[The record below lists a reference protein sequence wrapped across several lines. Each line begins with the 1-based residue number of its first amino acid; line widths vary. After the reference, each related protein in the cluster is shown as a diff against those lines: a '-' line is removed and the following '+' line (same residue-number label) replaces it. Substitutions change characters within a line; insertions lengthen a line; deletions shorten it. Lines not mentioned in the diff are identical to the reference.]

1 MNPIE
6 IFLSTL
12 TAAERS
18 VLDGLRTP
26 ADIQAY
32 LDSTPYPALDDN
44 RSPLQVMRV
53 RLAHCLDGGLFG
65 AAALRLL
72 GFPPVILDLQPD
84 PGMDDDHVL
93 ALYRIDGCWGAI
105 AKSNFTGLRF
115 REPIHRSLRELVLTY
130 FEEFYSLHGEKTLR
144 FYTRPVKLTR
154 FDHLNWMCDTKGA
167 NAIEIYL
174 KKAPRVP
181 LLRPGMAARLLPVD
195 QLSYQSGMLGANL
208 EGIYKPAKKQKENQ

>member
-6 IFLSTL
+6 LFLSNL
-12 TAAERS
+12 TAVERN
-18 VLDGLRTP
+18 VLDDLRTP
-26 ADIQAY
+26 AAIQAY

-44 RSPLQVMRV
+44 RSPLEVMRV
-53 RLAHCLDGGLFG
+53 RLAHCLDGGLFA

-72 GFPPVILDLQPD
+72 GFPPIILDLQPD

-93 ALYRIDGCWGAI
+93 ALYRVDGYWGAV

-115 REPIHRSLRELVLTY
+115 REPIHRRLRELVLTY
-130 FEEFYSLHGEKTLR
+130 FEEFYSLNGDKSLR
-144 FYTRPVKLTR
+144 FYSRPVKLTR

-167 NAIEIYL
+167 NAIEKYL
-174 KKAPRVP
+174 KKVPLVP
-181 LLRPGMAARLLPVD
+181 LLKPGMAEQLQPVD

-208 EGIYKPAKKQKENQ
+208 DGIFKPPPKQKEIH